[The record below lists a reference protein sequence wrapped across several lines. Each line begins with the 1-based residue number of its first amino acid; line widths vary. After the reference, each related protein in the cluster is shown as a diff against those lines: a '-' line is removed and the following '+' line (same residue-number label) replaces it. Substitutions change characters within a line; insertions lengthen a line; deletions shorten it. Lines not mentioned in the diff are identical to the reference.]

1 MVGLEWAP
9 LAGALVGLI
18 VALTG
23 VGGGALMAPI
33 LLFGFGFDLLT
44 VVATDL
50 LFATITKL
58 VASGAHSKNNRVD
71 WEVARRMWVGSIPA
85 TLTVMLL
92 TWLGYTATVTDSV
105 TRLLGALIL
114 LSGLALLFGGQ
125 IQNYRKGKRI
135 QAPQQFK
142 KYQPAM
148 TSASGFFLGTLVSL
162 TSIGAGAIG
171 AILLRGLY
179 PLRMVPKKLVATDT
193 IHAVPVSLLGGLGY
207 LMMGHTNIEL
217 LVMLLAGSIPAAL
230 FGCKLMGMI
239 SADWIKHALSVALI
253 AASVKLLGV

>member
-1 MVGLEWAP
+1 MGLEWAP

-58 VASGAHSKNNRVD
+58 VASGAHSRSKLVD
-71 WEVARRMWVGSIPA
+71 WEVAKLMWFGSIPA
-85 TLTVMLL
+85 TLIVMVF
-92 TWLGYTATVTDSV
+92 TWMGYTAAVAGGITQ
-105 TRLLGALIL
+105 LLGLLVL
-114 LSGLALLFGGQ
+114 LSGVLLLFGGQ
-125 IQNYRKGKRI
+125 IQKYRKGKRLK
-135 QAPQQFK
+135 APQKFK
-142 KYQPAM
+142 KYQPHM
-148 TSASGFFLGTLVSL
+148 TTASGFFLGTLVSL

-171 AILLRGLY
+171 AILLRALY

-193 IHAVPVSLLGGLGY
+193 IHAVPVSLMGGLGY
-207 LMMGHTNIEL
+207 LMLGHTHVEL
-217 LVMLLAGSIPAAL
+217 LFMLLIGSIPAAL
-230 FGCKLMGMI
+230 LGCKLMT
-239 SADWIKHALSVALI
+239 SVSSDVIKNALSVALI
-253 AASVKLLGV
+253 LASIKLIGV